1 MIYHEYK
8 ENGSHSVYTVPLP
21 AAETP
26 MDHELHGNY
35 FMVVNMP
42 NLDMPIL
49 PVPFMRRN
57 LNRHRLPHD
66 SMAMSRAIRRR
77 MAIPRPTALSAH
89 NGLPPA
95 RGTRS
100 QTRLGEPYPQSPIS
114 SGIDRRRQVYA
125 MNQWALP
132 LVDVTGRS
140 RETSL
145 NFYRFVLSVGLPL
158 SSNNPIYS
166 ICKLNLNYGFE
177 QKI

>member
-1 MIYHEYK
+1 MQVKRECPLCKQKFSMIYHNYT
-8 ENGSHSVYTVPLP
+8 ENGSHSVYTVPRP
-21 AAETP
+21 APETP
-26 MDHELHGNY
+26 LDSELHGNY

-66 SMAMSRAIRRR
+66 SMALSRAIRRR
-77 MAIPRPTALSAH
+77 MTIPRPTALSAH

-100 QTRLGEPYPQSPIS
+100 QTRLGEPYPQRLANENPIS
-114 SGIDRRRQVYA
+114 TGIERRRQIYT

-132 LVDVTGRS
+132 LADITGRT
-140 RETSL
+140 REFSL
-145 NFYRFVLSVGLPL
+145 SFFRSVALR
-158 SSNNPIYS
+158 
-166 ICKLNLNYGFE
+166 LN
-177 QKI
+177 Q

>member
-1 MIYHEYK
+1 
-8 ENGSHSVYTVPLP
+8 
-21 AAETP
+21 

-66 SMAMSRAIRRR
+66 SMALSRAIRRR

-145 NFYRFVLSVGLPL
+145 NFYRFVLSVGPPL
-158 SSNNPIYS
+158 SCNSPIYS
-166 ICKLNLNYGFE
+166 ISKLNLSDGFE
-177 QKI
+177 QSSDYTSSSKL